1 MRIANCVA
9 RELFNPYSN
18 IHVWLGDA
26 EESCLPLI
34 KMLLYIII
42 CPQNPEYTADDTIYM
57 SNSHRFILP
66 VMVVFSILFD

>member
-42 CPQNPEYTADDTIYM
+42 CPQNPEYTAD
-57 SNSHRFILP
+57 RFILP
-66 VMVVFSILFD
+66 VMFVFSILFD

>member
-9 RELFNPYSN
+9 RELFNLYSN
-18 IHVWLGDA
+18 IWLGDA

-66 VMVVFSILFD
+66 VMFVFSILFD

>member
-1 MRIANCVA
+1 MRIASCVA

-18 IHVWLGDA
+18 IWLGDA

-66 VMVVFSILFD
+66 VMFVFSILFD

>member
-18 IHVWLGDA
+18 IWLGDA

-34 KMLLYIII
+34 KMLLYIIVF
-42 CPQNPEYTADDTIYM
+42 CPQNAEYTADDTIYM
-57 SNSHRFILP
+57 SNSHCFILP
-66 VMVVFSILFD
+66 VMHVYLHHPL